1 MEVEAEAVVEEAV
14 VEEGEEAGDA
24 AEEGAAEVAKTIVG
38 QEMLAE
44 LLIHRPYQLKISNCV
59 ISIGLI
65 RAEG

>member
-38 QEMLAE
+38 QEMPAE
-44 LLIHRPYQLKISNCV
+44 LLIHPPYQLKN
-59 ISIGLI
+59 
-65 RAEG
+65 